1 VFTPASFYGGN
12 CLNKLRLQP
21 KSFPKK
27 KKRGKYELV
36 STRQTPNSLHHH
48 GGFPKRLPHLYSTA
62 EPLTSHLIHSS
73 CRPGLPGPSLAN
85 AGPPRPKKSSAQQP
99 TDLNSTVAQ
108 LPDDVQYN
116 PATCRLAFR
125 ASTRAATCVLR
136 ASALS
141 AGQRCLVI
149 RMTRRRVGQ
158 PGAVERRFVKLLG

>member
-1 VFTPASFYGGN
+1 MRGN
-12 CLNKLRLQP
+12 CPNKLRLQP
-21 KSFPKK
+21 KSFPKTK
-27 KKRGKYELV
+27 KKGEVRAGLYSPDSKLAA
-36 STRQTPNSLHHH
+36 PPW
-48 GGFPKRLPHLYSTA
+48 GFPKRLPHLYSTA
-62 EPLTSHLIHSS
+62 EPLSFISS
-73 CRPGLPGPSLAN
+73 TLAAAPAYRAPPSPTQALLASRR
-85 AGPPRPKKSSAQQP
+85 APLSSLRTWTPPSP
-99 TDLNSTVAQ
+99 N